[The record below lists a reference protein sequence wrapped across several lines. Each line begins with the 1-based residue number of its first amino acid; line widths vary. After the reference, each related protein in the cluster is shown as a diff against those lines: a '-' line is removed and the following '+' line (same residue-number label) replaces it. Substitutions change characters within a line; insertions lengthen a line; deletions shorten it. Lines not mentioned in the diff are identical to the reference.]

1 MGESKYNDFRDLEV
15 WATNVNWNSF
25 FPFILRYLT
34 IQLINQSI
42 KLSLTWNSVIRIKQR
57 NFDPLKIFL
66 NFCLLIVSGQHAGV
80 PWT

>member
-15 WATNVNWNSF
+15 WATNVKWNSF

-42 KLSLTWNSVIRIKQR
+42 KLSLTNDFYSNSFNIHVYHNRP
-57 NFDPLKIFL
+57 DPYF
-66 NFCLLIVSGQHAGV
+66 
-80 PWT
+80 

>member
-42 KLSLTWNSVIRIKQR
+42 KLSLTNDFYSNSFHIHVHHNRP
-57 NFDPLKIFL
+57 DPYF
-66 NFCLLIVSGQHAGV
+66 
-80 PWT
+80 